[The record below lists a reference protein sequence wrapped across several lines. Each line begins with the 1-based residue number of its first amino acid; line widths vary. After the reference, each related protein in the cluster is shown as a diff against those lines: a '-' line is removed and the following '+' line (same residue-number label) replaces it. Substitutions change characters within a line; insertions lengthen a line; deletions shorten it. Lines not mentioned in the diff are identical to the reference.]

1 MPEEA
6 TLYRFVRQCLA
17 TNRVD
22 SHAFEHFLTAF
33 GERSVVEATAIMGYY
48 ALGAYLLNAV
58 ELLPEEPAWVER
70 QEPPAGP

>member
-22 SHAFEHFLTAF
+22 SAFEHFLTAF

-48 ALGAYLLNAV
+48 ALGLICST
-58 ELLPEEPAWVER
+58 PSSFFPTS
-70 QEPPAGP
+70 PPG